1 MKKMAFISRH
11 VPTADQ
17 LKIARDKG
25 YDLAHVGDMDAFTV
39 QPSQVA
45 ALGNFDAV
53 CVVHPAA
60 ALRLTQHY
68 TVGVFENA
76 MRHVEGGAP
85 IFEAKALHI
94 YCPSREDFTQ

>member
-1 MKKMAFISRH
+1 MAFITRH
-11 VPTADQ
+11 QPTADQ
-17 LKIARDKG
+17 ISLALDKG
-25 YDLAHVGDMDAFTV
+25 YVLVSVGDMDAFTV
-39 QPSQVA
+39 TPNQVA

-60 ALRLTQHY
+60 ALRLTQQY

-76 MRHVEGGAP
+76 MRPVEGGAP

-94 YCPSREDFTQ
+94 YCPSKEDFTQ